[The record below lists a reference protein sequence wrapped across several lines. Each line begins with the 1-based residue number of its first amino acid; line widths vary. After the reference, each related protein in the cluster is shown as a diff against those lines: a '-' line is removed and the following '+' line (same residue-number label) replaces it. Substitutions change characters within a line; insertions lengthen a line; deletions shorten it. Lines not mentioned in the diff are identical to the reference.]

1 MNTEKNVT
9 DLSPSPSCFNDSCNH
24 IEHKK
29 DEIPCLVFTFGSDQ
43 PSRILQKTYQ
53 SDNVPIFQHASR
65 KQWEKTVI
73 VILLLSWGIEAR
85 KKKKKLLIPS
95 QPTFF
100 LQRPRK
106 YKQNGT
112 KMPTFHL
119 TVQKVHRL
127 IVGFP
132 MMKSIP
138 LLLPLCG
145 LKFL

>member
-24 IEHKK
+24 TEHKK

-73 VILLLSWGIEAR
+73 LLLSWGIEAR
-85 KKKKKLLIPS
+85 KKKKKATYSL
-95 QPTFF
+95 PTNSVFWKG
-100 LQRPRK
+100 Q
-106 YKQNGT
+106 
-112 KMPTFHL
+112 
-119 TVQKVHRL
+119 V
-127 IVGFP
+127 
-132 MMKSIP
+132 
-138 LLLPLCG
+138 
-145 LKFL
+145 